1 MPTFEAMVA
10 IPGGPTLMGSDHFYA
25 EEAPVT
31 ELVVDAFQIDRFAV
45 TNAQFT
51 AFVADT
57 GWVTVAE
64 RPLRPEDYPGALPD
78 LLTPGGLVFESPTG
92 PVDLSDWANWWRYV
106 PGANWR
112 APNGPGP
119 DLAGREQHPV
129 VQVAFADAEAYA
141 AWRGARLPTEAEW
154 EVAARGGL
162 VGAAFCWGDE
172 PYPDGR
178 HLANTWQGEF
188 PGQNLELDGYAG
200 TAPVGSFPPNG
211 FGLFDMS
218 GNVWE
223 WTTDWWQDTR
233 PTPRSAC
240 CGPPASRKGADTAA
254 PGETF
259 GRRVIKGGSHLCAP
273 NYCLRFRP
281 SARQP
286 EAVDT
291 STCHIGFRCATSKT
305 FTRTSRAASS
315 TSDPDFG
322 EIHQPEMR
330 S

>member
-1 MPTFEAMVA
+1 MSTPDYMVLIA
-10 IPGGPTLMGSDHFYA
+10 GGPTLMGSDHFYP
-25 EEAPVT
+25 EEAPAADV
-31 ELVVDAFQIDRFAV
+31 VVDAFRIDRHAV
-45 TNAQFT
+45 TNAQFA
-51 AFVADT
+51 AFVVDT
-57 GWVTVAE
+57 GWVTFAE
-64 RPLRPEDYPGALPD
+64 RPLRPEDYPGARPE
-78 LLTPGGLVFESPTG
+78 LLTPGSLVFDAPAG
-92 PVDLSDWANWWRYV
+92 PVDLSDFANWWRYV
-106 PGANWR
+106 PGTSWR
-112 APNGPGP
+112 APNGPGS

-141 AWRGARLPTEAEW
+141 TWRGARLPTEAEW
-154 EVAARGGL
+154 EIAARGGL

-178 HLANTWQGEF
+178 QLANTWQGEF
-188 PGQNLELDGYAG
+188 PWQNLELDGYAG
-200 TAPVGSFPPNG
+200 TSPVGSFPPNG
-211 FGLFDMS
+211 FGLFDMA

-240 CGPPASRKGADTAA
+240 CGPPASRQGADTAA
-254 PGETF
+254 AGETF

-281 SARQP
+281 AARQP

-291 STCHIGFRCATSKT
+291 STCHIGFRCATS
-305 FTRTSRAASS
+305 S

-330 S
+330 P